1 MAGTVRRLG
10 RYRTSNGP
18 DLAQVGVSEQLV
30 SHTTPS
36 SPSAD
41 FIAYRVGGYVGNW
54 GGQAT
59 IRFGIWESGG
69 SGAPGALLARTVET
83 SPTVSYVD
91 GGGGQMRTAN
101 LETPLAISTSAS
113 VAVGIASRNS
123 AAGVAMYQAQDISEP
138 NENFYRK
145 NISGTNLQSGS
156 GSSASNEG
164 QLTLHIEGEYNVA
177 PNTPGAVTRSGSNE
191 RRPVMTANFSD
202 DNETLNNGAS
212 YDYLAAH
219 EHEWLIGSALQWS
232 RSYSANASERSNGAS
247 SRQTPGD
254 LPYGTTITYRVRHRD
269 RLGEWSPWRTH
280 TFSIDNPN
288 NAPHAPELR
297 SPDGDVPGTVRPTLR
312 FIHRDPDGDSSNRM
326 QVQVQTAG
334 GSNRWDYAWN
344 ASIADG
350 GLAQINYNGAALQYH
365 TPYRWRAR
373 TRDTSNEWGPWSG
386 WMNFTPRHTN
396 RRPNMPS
403 NISGTGTIY
412 GTRTTTVSMDFTDS
426 DWPYLP
432 NGQVW
437 ERFEAKHVRL
447 RRVSDNVLVY
457 NPGIQTTTGAERSN
471 RRSST
476 TITVPSYDV
485 LYQWEERHRDRWGS
499 WSPWRTYP
507 TQILARA
514 AGAMERPL
522 SPRGFINDPA
532 NPGDVSAVYVNSSPI
547 NATTIQ
553 FTLRSE
559 SGVNQAHAT
568 FTGLNLSPGTT
579 FTRTWQEAFPG
590 IVLGQGRVY
599 SLVARAIVSGQWTQY
614 SGSAGMTVNSRP
626 DTPIL
631 YEPVDGQARSSLPLL
646 SVQATD
652 PNSQNPSSDLVTTFE
667 LYNQNEDLIDTS
679 TGYYNPRPWN
689 DRVHSYWPSA
699 ITVGDYGVYYWR
711 AKASDGILESSWSDL
726 WSFHYAPVPSVEITQ
741 PASGEITS
749 MHPELVIAADAH
761 THWRIVGRDTDN
773 TIVYDTGQRPG
784 QTSSHT
790 VSSSLYWIGG
800 ERWNNHETFLWT
812 AMVRNSAGLW
822 GESDALSLT
831 LEYIP
836 PEPFV
841 IETVDEM
848 AFTGA
853 KGTHYAVI
861 QTSQPDVLEEAFIRT
876 IVDRVEIDG
885 PAGNEIPESRIPS
898 YFEEGNGGVTAFA
911 DFEMT
916 SNQWYRY
923 AFRYE
928 VQAGVDVIESEP
940 VYAEAMI
947 SFHGTLLHMPFDPL
961 STYVWLPYGEQQYEP
976 EVGWYQGHSEVMTTN
991 GRAPHGYSNSTDYV
1005 EWRCVST
1012 LVPREGATTEQQ
1024 RDALRRIWKYQN
1036 KRYAPS
1042 GRPESICFR
1051 EGRGGDDG
1059 LVIGRMSEPVRR
1071 HSYTRLYTAEFV
1083 FRELEEIPVEGG
1095 GQ

>member
-164 QLTLHIEGEYNVA
+164 QLTLYIEGEYNVA

-280 TFSIDNPN
+280 TFSINNPN
-288 NAPHAPELR
+288 NAPHAPELQ
-297 SPDGDVPGTVRPTLR
+297 SPDGDVSGTVRPTLR

-350 GLAQINYNGAALQYH
+350 GLAQINYNGVALQYH

-403 NISGTGTIY
+403 NMSGVGTIY
-412 GTRTTTVSMDFTDS
+412 GTRTTTVSMDFTDP

-437 ERFEAKHVRL
+437 ERFEAKQVRL
-447 RRVSDNVLVY
+447 RRVSNNVLVY
-457 NPGIQTTTGAERSN
+457 NPGIQTTSANERSN

-476 TITVPSYDV
+476 TITVPEYDV

-522 SPRGFINDPA
+522 SPTGFINDPA

-568 FTGLNLSPGTT
+568 FTDLNLSPGTT

-590 IVLGQGRVY
+590 VVLGQGLIY

-614 SGSAGMTVNSRP
+614 SGSSGMRVNSRP

-631 YEPVDGQARSSLPLL
+631 YQPPDGHVGSSLP
-646 SVQATD
+646 VTGVRATD
-652 PNSQNPSSDLVTTFE
+652 PDQIPDGLVATAELYDAETDDLVTT
-667 LYNQNEDLIDTS
+667 YNLPQNTP
-679 TGYYNPRPWN
+679 GWN
-689 DRVHSYWPSA
+689 VFRAPAPDVPYGSYR
-699 ITVGDYGVYYWR
+699 WR
-711 AKASDGILESSWSDL
+711 ARSSDGYLQSAWSPL
-726 WSFHYAPVPSVEITQ
+726 WSFTYAPVPEVEIVS
-741 PASGEITS
+741 PSGPTVTT
-749 MHPELVIAADAH
+749 MQPELVVEADPHDA
-761 THWRIVGRDTDN
+761 WRVVGRDVNN
-773 TIVYDTGQRPG
+773 TIVYDTGEQG
-784 QTSSHT
+784 GEISTYT
-790 VSSSLYWIGG
+790 ISSSQHWIGD
-800 ERWNNHETFLWT
+800 ERWNNGETFLWT
-812 AMVRNSAGLW
+812 VMVQDASTLW
-822 GESDALSLT
+822 GESAPLSLT

-836 PEPFV
+836 PTPLI
-841 IETVDEM
+841 IESVEERS
-848 AFTGA
+848 FTGA
-853 KGTHYAVI
+853 DGTHYAVI
-861 QTSQPDVLEEAFIRT
+861 TTTQPDTTEEDFIRT

-885 PAGNEIPESRIPS
+885 PAGNEIPGTYIPGH
-898 YFEEGNGGVTAFA
+898 FVVGDGGVTTFA
-911 DFEMT
+911 DFDMT
-916 SNQWYRY
+916 SNQWYRWS
-923 AFRYE
+923 FRYE
-928 VQAGVDVIESEP
+928 VQSGVDVIESEP
-940 VYAEAMI
+940 VTAESMI

-961 STYVWLPYGEQQYEP
+961 STYVWLPYGEQRYEP
-976 EVGWYQGHSEVMTTN
+976 EVRWLQGHSEVMPVN
-991 GRAPHGYSNSTDYV
+991 ARAPHGYSDSTDYV
-1005 EWRCVST
+1005 EWMAVAT
-1012 LVPREGATTEQQ
+1012 FVPREGATVEEQ
-1024 RDALRRIWKYQN
+1024 RDALRRMWKYQN
-1036 KRYAPS
+1036 KRFAPN
-1042 GRPESICFR
+1042 GRPNSVCFR

-1059 LVIGRMSEPVRR
+1059 RVYGHISEPRRR
-1071 HSYTRLYTAEFV
+1071 HSYTRLYTQEFM
-1083 FRELEEIPVEGG
+1083 FRELEEIPAEGG
-1095 GQ
+1095 EQ